1 MSSQWQRAVIAS
13 LLMILSSLA
22 GCIGNDSDDDETVS
36 SVGTVM
42 VSTYHV
48 SELASAVGG
57 GLVDV
62 QMMSTSNEPVHDS
75 RPSADDLIRLNEA
88 DVFLYH
94 GLGLEAWVDDAIENM
109 EADGP
114 LVAATHAMPSGE
126 ETLDFETIL
135 ILSLIHI

>member
-1 MSSQWQRAVIAS
+1 MSAQWKRALIAS

-22 GCIGNDSDDDETVS
+22 GCIGNDVDDDSDDETVS

-57 GLVDV
+57 DLVDV
-62 QMMSTSNEPVHDS
+62 QMMSRSNEPVHDY
-75 RPSADDLIRLNEA
+75 RPSAEDLIRLNEA

-109 EADGP
+109 GADGP
-114 LVAATHAMPSGE
+114 LVASTHAMPSG
-126 ETLDFETIL
+126 
-135 ILSLIHI
+135 